1 MPDYIQYATFLGSE
15 IDVHQASEP
24 SDIIW
29 ENRHFTPG
37 QRFLRTMIVSFAIF
51 LMLCVSFAL
60 IFTAQKTSI
69 AMKQKYPKQNCVEV
83 GQEYSNRRSAWMR
96 DSINEYIVNSAI
108 EEKG

>member
-1 MPDYIQYATFLGSE
+1 MQTPVACFMSLETEEGKCRADNYNDTVTMAEYQQYATFLGSE

-51 LMLCVSFAL
+51 CMLCVSFAC
-60 IFTAQKTSI
+60 IFTA
-69 AMKQKYPKQNCVEV
+69 
-83 GQEYSNRRSAWMR
+83 
-96 DSINEYIVNSAI
+96 
-108 EEKG
+108 